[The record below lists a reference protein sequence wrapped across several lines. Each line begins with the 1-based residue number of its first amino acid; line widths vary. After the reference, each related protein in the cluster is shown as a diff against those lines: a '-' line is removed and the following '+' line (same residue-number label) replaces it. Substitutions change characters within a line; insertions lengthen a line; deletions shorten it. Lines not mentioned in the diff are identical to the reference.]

1 MICPECK
8 ARFGSNYKECPSC
21 GNKQINQEQRIPLH
35 YPELDLSPEV
45 EPVSV
50 FVEFTELDDFGTN

>member
-8 ARFGSNYKECPSC
+8 ARFSSNYKECPSC

-35 YPELDLSPEV
+35 YQEI

-50 FVEFTELDDFGTN
+50 LVEFTELDDFGTN